1 LGTSIRTTDLMRVQ
15 IKLAKD
21 ITSIMGIPYE
31 LVGGGYSDKEGKKK
45 SMENT
50 RIFTTNMM
58 NLCKH
63 LECLMADVYVAT
75 YGGSVTDVEFT
86 LRPTPRIE
94 IGSVEARPCQTLPPP
109 P

>member
-1 LGTSIRTTDLMRVQ
+1 M
-15 IKLAKD
+15 AKD

-75 YGGSVTDVEFT
+75 YGGICHFFT
-86 LRPTPRIE
+86 V
-94 IGSVEARPCQTLPPP
+94 S
-109 P
+109 